1 MSFFSFLYTPAILF
15 MVIVAPLWIILHYKS
30 KKRSEA
36 GLSEHERQQ
45 LEDLLVKLDKMSER
59 VETLEEI
66 LDSRHGKWRRST
78 EEERY
83 QNGH

>member
-1 MSFFSFLYTPAILF
+1 MTFFSYLYAPTILF

-30 KKRSEA
+30 KKKSEA

-59 VETLEEI
+59 VGTLEEI
-66 LDSRHGKWRRST
+66 LDQRHGSWRRAT
-78 EEERY
+78 DQERFK
-83 QNGH
+83 Q